1 MRWTL
6 GEGQGGFKPEIMPR
20 CSAWD
25 YLEVRLAKE
34 GALRHINNMK
44 QASKSVSALAYALV
58 LGGLSLAA
66 PTLAATHPLGWGL
79 NADWQA
85 SPVPTNAMNDP
96 TAIAAGYNHSLAL
109 KDGRAWAWGL
119 NASGQTNV
127 PIAAQSGVSQIA
139 GGGTFS
145 LALKSGGVIAWG
157 SGGVVTNMPTSLTS
171 GVTQVA
177 AGENHALAL
186 KTGGVVAWGSNT
198 YGQCDVPDA
207 LTNGVSAVSAGGYY
221 SLALKSGGAQVFGIP
236 ATNEYSYGI
245 QDVPAEALSGVSAIS
260 AGRWHALALKNGGVI
275 AWGAPFYDATNVPA
289 EATSGVTNIAAGDLF
304 SIALKTDGSIVVWGD
319 DTKGQMPIPNFA
331 SNGVSQ
337 IAAGAG
343 HCLVLSTA
351 MPPRFVDSFVPSAY
365 QNQAYTNSP
374 NPFVR
379 AAGDPAVRYYTSGSW
394 PSWLTLDT
402 NTGELGG
409 TPLELEVNTPFLV
422 VASNSFGRVT
432 NAYQI
437 TVLERP
443 QGPPVF
449 LTTNLPNGVVNAPY
463 DQQIVI
469 TNGGSFSISDG
480 SLPAGLNMDT
490 NGLISGMPTTAETL
504 QFIVLATNIVGG
516 SNKLFEITI
525 DPPAGAPEFTT
536 TNPLPSGVVGQ
547 PYSLQIEVGNY
558 PTSISLLSGALPNGL
573 GLTAAGMVTGTP
585 TQIETGNFTVFA
597 TNMVGGTETN
607 YTLQIYGPPVI
618 LTTSPLPD
626 GAPGVPYSQQISATG
641 DPIFS
646 LAGGSLPG
654 GLTLATNGLLSGTPS
669 SPGAFNFTV
678 LATNAYGSDTRA
690 YDLLIGAL
698 PVFST
703 TNPLPTG
710 QVGSPYSQQIV
721 ASGSPIFSLFAGSL
735 PGGLNLSAAGLVS
748 GTPTAEGAFNF
759 TVRATNDYGWS
770 NRVYDLTILGQLAPA
785 FTDRPR
791 YTNGN
796 VRLAWTNYNASG
808 QIQIWRSTNI
818 TRNPPP
824 WSNLGVVTISPWTNV
839 APPTPSYY
847 RLILVP

>member
-1 MRWTL
+1 
-6 GEGQGGFKPEIMPR
+6 
-20 CSAWD
+20 
-25 YLEVRLAKE
+25 
-34 GALRHINNMK
+34 MK
-44 QASKSVSALAYALV
+44 QASKSVAALAYALV

-66 PTLAATHPLGWGL
+66 PASAATHPLGWGL
-79 NADWQA
+79 NADGQA
-85 SPVPTNAMNDP
+85 SPVPTNVMDDA

-109 KDGRAWAWGL
+109 KGGRAWAWGL

-127 PIAAQSGVSQIA
+127 PVAAQSGVSQIA

-145 LALKSGGVIAWG
+145 LALKSNGVIAWG
-157 SGGVVTNMPTSLTS
+157 SGAVVTNMPTSLTS
-171 GVTQVA
+171 GVTQIA

-186 KTGGVVAWGSNT
+186 KAGGVIAWGSNT
-198 YGQCDVPDA
+198 YGQCDVPEA
-207 LTNGVSAVSAGGYY
+207 LTNNVSAVSAGGYY
-221 SLALKSGGAQVFGIP
+221 SLALKSGGVQVFGIP
-236 ATNEYSYGI
+236 ATNEYAYGI
-245 QDVPAEALSGVSAIS
+245 QDVPAEALSGVSAIA

-275 AWGAPFYDATNVPA
+275 AWGAPFFDATNVPA
-289 EATSGVTNIAAGDLF
+289 EATSGVTNIVAGDLF
-304 SIALKTDGSIVVWGD
+304 SIALKTNGTIVVWGD
-319 DTKGQMPIPNFA
+319 DTKGQVPLPNFA
-331 SNGVSQ
+331 SNGISQ

-343 HCLVLSTA
+343 HCLVASTA
-351 MPPRFVDSFVPSAY
+351 MPPRFVSYYIPSAY
-365 QNQAYTNSP
+365 RDQPYTNSP

-394 PSWLTLDT
+394 PNWLTLDT

-409 TPLELEVNTPFLV
+409 TPSELAVDVPFSV
-422 VASNSFGRVT
+422 IASNSYGKVT
-432 NAYQI
+432 NSYEV

-443 QGPPVF
+443 LGPPVF

-463 DQQIVI
+463 SQQIVI

-490 NGLISGMPTTAETL
+490 NGLISGIPTTAETL
-504 QFIVLATNIVGG
+504 QFIVLATNVVGG
-516 SNKLFEITI
+516 SNKTFGITI

-536 TNPLPSGVVGQ
+536 TSPLPSGVVGQ
-547 PYSLQIEVGNY
+547 PYSLQIEASNY
-558 PTSISLLSGALPNGL
+558 PTNFSLLAGELPDGL

-585 TQIETGNFTVFA
+585 TQIEIDNFTVFA
-597 TNMVGGTETN
+597 TNLVGGAQSN
-607 YTLQIYGPPVI
+607 YTLQILGPPVI

-626 GAPGVPYSQQISATG
+626 GSPGVPYSQQISATG
-641 DPIFS
+641 DPSFS

-654 GLTLATNGLLSGTPS
+654 GVTLSTNGLVSGTPS

-678 LATNAYGSDTRA
+678 LATNAYGSDSRV
-690 YDLLIGAL
+690 YDLLIGAQ
-698 PVFST
+698 PTFST

-748 GTPTAEGAFNF
+748 GTPTTAGAFNF

-770 NRVYDLTILGQLAPA
+770 NRVFDLAILGQYPPQ
-785 FTDRPR
+785 FTLIRR
-791 YTNGN
+791 TNSN
-796 VRLAWTNYNASG
+796 VRLEWVNSNGVGSV
-808 QIQIWRSTNI
+808 QVWISTNI
-818 TRNPPP
+818 VRNPVV
-824 WSNLGVVTISPWTNV
+824 WSNLGVQTSPWTNA
-839 APPTPSYY
+839 APQTTSSYY

>member
-1 MRWTL
+1 MDD
-6 GEGQGGFKPEIMPR
+6 
-20 CSAWD
+20 A
-25 YLEVRLAKE
+25 
-34 GALRHINNMK
+34 
-44 QASKSVSALAYALV
+44 
-58 LGGLSLAA
+58 
-66 PTLAATHPLGWGL
+66 
-79 NADWQA
+79 
-85 SPVPTNAMNDP
+85 
-96 TAIAAGYNHSLAL
+96 TAIAAGYNHSLAI
-109 KDGRAWAWGL
+109 KGGRAWAWGQ
-119 NASGQTNV
+119 NTSGQTNV
-127 PIAAQSGVSQIA
+127 PVAAQSGVSQVA

-145 LALKSGGVIAWG
+145 LALKSGGVIGWG
-157 SGGVVTNMPTSLTS
+157 AGAVVTNAPTSVTS
-171 GVTQVA
+171 DVTQIA

-186 KTGGVVAWGSNT
+186 KSGGVIAWGTNT
-198 YGQCDVPDA
+198 YGQCDVPDE

-221 SLALKSGGAQVFGIP
+221 SLALKAGGVQVFGIA
-236 ATNEYSYGI
+236 ATNEYAYGI
-245 QDVPAEALSGVSAIS
+245 HDVPAEALSGVSAIS

-275 AWGAPFYDATNVPA
+275 AWGAPFYDATNVPP

-304 SIALKTDGSIVVWGD
+304 SIALKTNGTVVVWGAA
-319 DTKGQMPIPNFA
+319 DTNFGFGLLPVPNFA
-331 SNGVSQ
+331 SNGISQ

-343 HCLVLSTA
+343 HCLVASTA
-351 MPPRFVDSFVPSAY
+351 MPPRFVDSFIPSAY
-365 QNQAYTNSP
+365 RDQPYTNTP
-374 NPFVR
+374 TPFVR

-402 NTGELGG
+402 LTGELGG
-409 TPLELEVNTPFLV
+409 TPLALAVNTPFSV
-422 VASNSFGRVT
+422 VASNSYGRVT

-463 DQQIVI
+463 NQQIVI
-469 TNGGSFSISDG
+469 TNGGTFSITAG

-490 NGLISGMPTTAETL
+490 NGLVSGLPTTAETL
-504 QFIVLATNIVGG
+504 QFIVLASNVVGG

-525 DPPAGAPEFTT
+525 NPPAGAPEFTT

-547 PYSLQIEVGNY
+547 PYSLQIEASNY
-558 PTSISLLSGALPNGL
+558 PTNFSLLSGALPDGL

-597 TNMVGGTETN
+597 TNLVGGTQTN
-607 YTLQIYGPPVI
+607 YTLQILGPPVI

-626 GAPGVPYSQQISATG
+626 GSPGVPYSQQISATG
-641 DPIFS
+641 DPSFS

-654 GLTLATNGLLSGTPS
+654 GVTLSTNGLVSGTPS
-669 SPGAFNFTV
+669 APGAFNFTV
-678 LATNAYGSDTRA
+678 LATNAYGSDSRA

-698 PVFST
+698 PVLST

-710 QVGSPYSQQIV
+710 QVGTPYSKQIV
-721 ASGSPIFSLFAGSL
+721 ASGSPIFSLYDGSL
-735 PGGLNLSAAGLVS
+735 PGGLVLATNGLVS
-748 GTPTAEGAFNF
+748 GTPTIDGAFQF

-770 NRVYDLTILGQLAPA
+770 NRVYDLSILGQIAPA

-824 WSNLGVVTISPWTNV
+824 WSNLGVVTTSPWTNV